1 MLAITNVDKAL
12 LIAEWAYAD
21 GDTYA
26 QCPVCKGDNENPSVP
41 HGHKP
46 DCEMDLALAE
56 RGFPDQ
62 HARDTARASFK

>member
-1 MLAITNVDKAL
+1 MLALTNVDKAL
-12 LIAEWAYAD
+12 LKSEFVQK
-21 GDTYA
+21 TNETPL
-26 QCPVCKGDNENPSVP
+26 CPCCWVP
-41 HGHKP
+41 PGTHRP